1 MFVGDRRCERTLE
14 KLFEGA
20 VVGSKVARMIS
31 GRRSD
36 YGPTTAENRAAV
48 SFFLDRATRA
58 RLLLDGRRPQDVR
71 MRSYRAEPVVVA
83 AAAGNAAAVALLLRY
98 GLADESVRAAI
109 AYLRDSA
116 AAPGARPCLDVLLR
130 AVVCYGERTN
140 DDDDDDDKRVWNP
153 PALLHLARCAIRKS
167 LHDDFGLPHGIPRL
181 PVPRSLVSYLNLEC

>member
-1 MFVGDRRCERTLE
+1 MFSGDGRCENTLE

-36 YGPTTAENRAAV
+36 YGPTTAENRAALK
-48 SFFLDRATRA
+48 FFLDRATGA
-58 RLLLDGRRPQDVR
+58 RLLLDGRRPQDVW

-83 AAAGNAAAVALLLRY
+83 AASGNAAAVTLLLRY
-98 GLADESVRAAI
+98 GVADESVRAAI

-116 AAPGARPCLDVLLR
+116 TAPGARPCLEVLLR
-130 AVVCYGERTN
+130 AVVCRGERT
-140 DDDDDDDKRVWNP
+140 DDGGLGSVWNP
-153 PALLHLARCAIRKS
+153 PALLHLARCAVRKS